1 MLKGKIFAYISHL
14 SNNKLAGLIDY
25 SIEIKS
31 ALRKENDVASFKKP
45 LKYNSISMI
54 FKKKST
60 RSRFSTET
68 GIFKL
73 GGHAQLAQLGNN
85 LFEDQNENY
94 VFQEQDDIVVLKKEK
109 T

>member
-45 LKYNSISMI
+45 LKDNSMSMI

-73 GGHAQLAQLGNN
+73 GGHAQLGNN